1 MHEQPTNPANDSS
14 PTYRMMNSR
23 VEAQQA
29 IGEVLATAATSICL
43 FDNSAETLREREF
56 GRPHNVDLL
65 RQLMQADRSRK
76 IRIALHETQGI
87 ETELPRLLALLNT
100 FSAQLF
106 IHRTMGAARD
116 VQDVMLIAD
125 ADCIWRKPVAS
136 HPRSILDLHNAVA
149 VKPYL
154 ERFEEIWQL
163 TENTVSTRATGL

>member
-1 MHEQPTNPANDSS
+1 MSEQPNNPLSDLV
-14 PTYRMMNSR
+14 PIYRMMDSR
-23 VEAQQA
+23 AEAQKA

-56 GRPHNVDLL
+56 GRPHNVELL

-87 ETELPRLLALLNT
+87 ETELPRLLSLLNI
-100 FSAQLF
+100 FSTQLF

-116 VQDVMLIAD
+116 TQDVMLIAD
-125 ADCIWRKPVAS
+125 DDCIWRKPVAS
-136 HPRSILDLHNAVA
+136 HPRSILDLHNAAA

-154 ERFEEIWQL
+154 ERFEEIWLL